1 MGAKERNKYK
11 KRMFF
16 QSKTVNVEVMNP
28 DLFQYIFQDKNPIII
43 A

>member
-11 KRMFF
+11 NGMFSH
-16 QSKTVNVEVMNP
+16 SKTANIEVMNP
-28 DLFQYIFQDKNPIII
+28 DLFQYIFQDENPIII